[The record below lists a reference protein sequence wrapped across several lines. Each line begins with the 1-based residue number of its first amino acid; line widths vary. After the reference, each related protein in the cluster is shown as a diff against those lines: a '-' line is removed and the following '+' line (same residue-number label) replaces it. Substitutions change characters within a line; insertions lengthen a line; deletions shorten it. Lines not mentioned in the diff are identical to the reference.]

1 MFNWLLRQANVSDV
15 FLEHRGELTYHVQ
28 YPLAVAVGLP
38 LVLLVG
44 VGIYV
49 LQRRNLKSSPRSLVL
64 ALTACRT
71 FILALLVA
79 VMAGPFDQLETA
91 RENRPVLAL
100 VFDSSQSMDLN
111 AGPFSDGDARRI
123 AQATGIRVSDGPLDP
138 EVRKAINQQT
148 RARLAH
154 AAVTAKREQLVDQV
168 SKRFELKAY
177 T

>member
-1 MFNWLLRQANVSDV
+1 MLNWLLKQANVGDV

-28 YPLAVAVGLP
+28 YPFALLIGLP

-49 LQRRNLKSSPRSLVL
+49 LQRRNLKSSPASLVL

-79 VMAGPFDQLETA
+79 VLAGPFVKLETA
-91 RENRPVLAL
+91 RESRPVFAL
-100 VFDSSQSMDLN
+100 VFDRSQSMDLN
-111 AGPFSDGDARRI
+111 AGPFNDGDARRI
-123 AQATGIRVSDGPLDP
+123 ALATGLHVSEGPLDP
-138 EVRKAINQQT
+138 EVRKATNQQT

-154 AAVTAKREQLVDQV
+154 SALGAKREQLVDG
-168 SKRFELKAY
+168 
-177 T
+177 